1 VSHPTVPR
9 WADERIAWWE
19 DAGPVA
25 SLDFGLAVTLDDFDA
40 AFRFL
45 HDRYVTT
52 GAMAPEASGRR
63 LNLHNLLP
71 STKVFLAKASGR
83 VVGTMTMVEDS
94 RLGLPMDEAFGA
106 ELGRLRDRGRRLA
119 EAGSLTIDPA
129 YRACGV
135 AILVRLFRLVIL
147 CATRIARADDLCF
160 VVHPRYGPF
169 YGRLFP
175 FQRFRRTATYRRMAN
190 RPVIGLRL
198 DLGLIRALIR
208 TERAGLST
216 GPQTRFMC
224 GPEACRDLLTRLR
237 RDLPRST
244 LTPLE
249 WARLFAEANGP
260 QATAAELGPGDT
272 RSADL
277 AGKSA
282 TLTAAVS
289 AVHSEPGGDR

>member
-1 VSHPTVPR
+1 V
-9 WADERIAWWE
+9 AWWE

-25 SLDFGLAVTLDDFDA
+25 SLGFGLAVTLDDFDA

-45 HDRYVTT
+45 HDRYVAT

-71 STKVFLAKASGR
+71 STKVLLAKAGGR
-83 VVGTMTMVEDS
+83 VVGTMTMVEDW

-106 ELGRLRDRGRRLA
+106 ELGRLRGRGRRLA
-119 EAGSLTIDPA
+119 EAASLTIDPA

-135 AILVRLFRLVIL
+135 AILVRLFRLVML

-175 FQRFRRTATYRRMAN
+175 FQRFRRTASYRRMAN

-198 DLGLIRALIR
+198 DLHLIRALIR
-208 TERAGLST
+208 TERAGLSA

-224 GPEACRDLLTRLR
+224 GPDVCRDLLTRLR
-237 RDLPRST
+237 QELPRSS

-260 QATAAELGPGDT
+260 EAARAEAADRDT
-272 RSADL
+272 RSADV
-277 AGKSA
+277 GPERA
-282 TLTAAVS
+282 TLAAPVS
-289 AVHSEPGGDR
+289 AVHSEPGGP